1 MFGLSMALGG
11 HRRSSYW
18 PLKAKTLLSV
28 FGGRWIAWHRHIWIA
43 WHRPV
48 CPVLSIHGHVYKA
61 GTSSSPP
68 PAPHP
73 PTPPRRLVCVQAKK
87 YINLCSLLIYTPSSV
102 RHRPRRNRS
111 VFSCKMRL
119 AFILIVNLYAADDP
133 PPPTPGFFN
142 ENARCTNPP
151 DSLCFL
157 R

>member
-1 MFGLSMALGG
+1 MFYQLVGIANASFYDSLI
-11 HRRSSYW
+11 RSSNQSSLEPTYD
-18 PLKAKTLLSV
+18 KTQVDIRLFNILY
-28 FGGRWIAWHRHIWIA
+28 
-43 WHRPV
+43 
-48 CPVLSIHGHVYKA
+48 C
-61 GTSSSPP
+61 TSKRKT

-119 AFILIVNLYAADDP
+119 AFILIVNLFAADDP